1 MSHETIWMTLALLF
15 GFYAAWN
22 IGANDVANA
31 MGTSVGSRALT
42 LRQAVILAAIFE
54 FLGAVFF
61 GSNVSET
68 LQKGL
73 LNTDL
78 FELMPLTLVRGMLAS
93 LLATGLWLQFA
104 SWAGLPV
111 STTHSI
117 VGAIVGFGCIIVGV
131 DAVNWENVVHI
142 AFSWIASPLLG
153 ASAGYLLFT
162 LFRYHVFYKPSPL
175 KAMKALLPFLAAAV
189 VFVLSQ
195 SMLYQVLMPHSPYT
209 IKFLIS
215 FTLAALTALL
225 SMLLQRRIQAKPSSQ
240 KSGYDPQLSYDLD
253 KSKKQLERLMHA
265 LRGEERFQMNDI
277 ITEIGSLNYKLQ
289 NASRVETRSPEITQ
303 VERIFGFLQVSS
315 ACLMAF
321 AHGSNDVSN
330 AIGPM
335 AAIISTLQNHFFS
348 TSSAFPMWALILG
361 ASGIVIG
368 LATWGWRV
376 IETVGKRI
384 TELTPSRGFSAEFGA
399 ALTILLASRLG
410 FPVSTTHT
418 IVGAV
423 FGVGLAGGLAALNTK
438 TLRDILLSWFVTL
451 PMGALL
457 SILCYSILVLFI

>member
-1 MSHETIWMTLALLF
+1 MTLALLF

-54 FLGAVFF
+54 FMGAVFF

-73 LNTDL
+73 LHTDL
-78 FELMPLTLVRGMLAS
+78 FEVMPLTLVRGMLAS

-111 STTHSI
+111 STTHAI

-131 DAVNWENVVHI
+131 DAVNWPNVTHI
-142 AFSWIASPLLG
+142 AFSWVASPLLG
-153 ASAGYLLFT
+153 AGAAYILFT

-175 KAMKALLPFLAAAV
+175 AATKKLLPFLAAAV

-209 IKFLIS
+209 VKLLIS
-215 FTLAALTALL
+215 LGLSALTAAISYLL
-225 SMLLQRRIQAKPSSQ
+225 VRRITIPGSTHKAA
-240 KSGYDPQLSYDLD
+240 YDPQILYDLD
-253 KSKKQLERLMHA
+253 KSKKQLERMLHA

-277 ITEIGSLNYKLQ
+277 ITEMNSLTYKLQ
-289 NASRVETRSPEITQ
+289 NTNGFDTKSPELTQ

-335 AAIISTLQNHFFS
+335 AAIIDTLQHHFFS
-348 TSSAFPMWALILG
+348 TNSSFPMWALLLG

-376 IETVGKRI
+376 IETIGRRI

-423 FGVGLAGGLAALNTK
+423 FGVGFAGGLAALNVK

-451 PMGALL
+451 PAGALL
-457 SILCYSILVLFI
+457 SILCYSILVMII